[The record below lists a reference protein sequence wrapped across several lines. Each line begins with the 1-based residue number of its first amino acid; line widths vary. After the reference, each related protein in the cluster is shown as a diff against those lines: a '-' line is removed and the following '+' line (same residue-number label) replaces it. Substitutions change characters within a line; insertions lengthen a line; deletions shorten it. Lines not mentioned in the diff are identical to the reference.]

1 MAPALARQLALE
13 LTPVQFSSWL
23 RESVKGLSL
32 GDAYFFLNFAVN
44 LLLLCISSAFLA
56 QKMLKMKIL
65 TIVWVAQRPNAGQ
78 NIQQMVQNKVNPILY
93 SLLLLYYLVLW

>member
-1 MAPALARQLALE
+1 M
-13 LTPVQFSSWL
+13 FSSWL
-23 RESVKGLSL
+23 CESVTDVSL
-32 GDAYFFLNFAVN
+32 GDAYFFLNFAAN
-44 LLLLCISSAFLA
+44 FLLLCISSAFLA